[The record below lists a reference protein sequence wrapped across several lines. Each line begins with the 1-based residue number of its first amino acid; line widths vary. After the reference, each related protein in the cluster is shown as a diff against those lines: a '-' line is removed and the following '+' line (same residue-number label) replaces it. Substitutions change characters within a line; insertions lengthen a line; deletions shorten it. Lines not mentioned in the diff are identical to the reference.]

1 MSQAKQQGFTLL
13 EMMLAIALF
22 SLLSMAG
29 YQLLQAV
36 LRNSELTQ
44 QHATRLAE
52 IQRAFTLMESDISQ
66 ARIRPVT
73 PLPSSSGSQPSASPP
88 SGGDFQPSR
97 VGKNDSL
104 TLVHDH
110 WRNPAAYLPRS
121 NLERVSWRFQQG
133 KLERLSHHQPDS
145 HQTQP
150 KVSLTLSNIDAFR
163 LRFWS
168 QGRWQARWNHSQIL
182 PEGIEVTLET
192 SDFGQ
197 LQRVFFLTVPHE
209 K

>member
-1 MSQAKQQGFTLL
+1 MNQAKQQGFTLL

-97 VGKNDSL
+97 VGENDSL

>member
-36 LRNSELTQ
+36 LHNSELTQ

-52 IQRAFTLMESDISQ
+52 IQRAFSLMESDLSQ

-73 PLPSSSGSQPSASPP
+73 PLPPSSGSPP
-88 SGGDFQPSR
+88 AGGDFQSSR

-121 NLERVSWRFQQG
+121 NLERVSWHFQQG
-133 KLERLSHHQPDS
+133 ELVRLSHHQPDS
-145 HQTQP
+145 QPTQP

-168 QGRWQARWNHSQIL
+168 KGHWQARWNHSQIL

>member
-1 MSQAKQQGFTLL
+1 MSQPKQQGFTLL

-44 QHATRLAE
+44 QHSTRLAD

-73 PLPSSSGSQPSASPP
+73 SLSLPT
-88 SGGDFQPSR
+88 GGDFHPAR
-97 VGKNDSL
+97 VGKNSSL
-104 TLVHDH
+104 TLVHDN

-121 NLERVSWRFQQG
+121 NLERVTWHFQQG

-145 HQTQP
+145 QQVQP
-150 KVSLTLSNIDAFR
+150 KLSLTLGNINAFR

-168 QGRWQARWNHSQIL
+168 QGRWQESWNSDRTL
-182 PEGIEVTLET
+182 PDGIEVTLET
-192 SDFGQ
+192 GDFGI
-197 LQRVFFLTVPHE
+197 LQRVIFLTVNHE

>member
-1 MSQAKQQGFTLL
+1 MNQAKQQGFTLL

-52 IQRAFTLMESDISQ
+52 IQRAFSLMESDLSQ

-73 PLPSSSGSQPSASPP
+73 PLPSSSGAQPSGSPP
-88 SGGDFQPSR
+88 AGGDFQSSR
-97 VGKNDSL
+97 VGKNDNL

-121 NLERVSWRFQQG
+121 NLERVSWHFQQG
-133 KLERLSHHQPDS
+133 ELVRLSHHQPDS
-145 HQTQP
+145 QPTQP
-150 KVSLTLSNIDAFR
+150 KVSLTLDNIDAFR

-168 QGRWQARWNHSQIL
+168 QGHWQARWNDNRTL

-192 SDFGQ
+192 GDFGQ

>member
-1 MSQAKQQGFTLL
+1 MNQAKQQGFTLL

-52 IQRAFTLMESDISQ
+52 IQRAFSLMESDLSQ

-73 PLPSSSGSQPSASPP
+73 PLPSSSGSQPSGSPTA
-88 SGGDFQPSR
+88 GGDFQSSR

-121 NLERVSWRFQQG
+121 NLERVSWHFQQG
-133 KLERLSHHQPDS
+133 KLVRLSHHQPDS
-145 HQTQP
+145 QPIQP

-168 QGRWQARWNHSQIL
+168 QGHWHERWNHSQIL